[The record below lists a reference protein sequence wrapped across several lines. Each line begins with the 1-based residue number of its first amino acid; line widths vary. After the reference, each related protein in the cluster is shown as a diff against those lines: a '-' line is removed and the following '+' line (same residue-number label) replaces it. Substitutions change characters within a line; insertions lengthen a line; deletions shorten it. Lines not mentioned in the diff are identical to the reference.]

1 MRLSGM
7 DGSNTMSREMS
18 SQQWQFRQ
26 AVPYSKYLNCRNHK
40 LALILF
46 QRIKVASSCWCL
58 LSFWKMMKC
67 SSAKSTTFK
76 EARNLENQRSLKI
89 LKAAPMPWLSHSDAS
104 KRVIASFGHLVNAL
118 VTLYNV
124 ILKLKVFRKPFQ
136 ILTL

>member
-46 QRIKVASSCWCL
+46 QRIKVASWCWCL
-58 LSFWKMMKC
+58 LSFWKMMKY

-104 KRVIASFGHLVNAL
+104 KHVIASFGHLVNAL

>member
-7 DGSNTMSREMS
+7 DGSNTMIREMS

-46 QRIKVASSCWCL
+46 QRIKVASWCWCL
-58 LSFWKMMKC
+58 LSFWKMMKY

-104 KRVIASFGHLVNAL
+104 KRVIASFRHLVNAL

-124 ILKLKVFRKPFQ
+124 ILKLKVFRKPF
-136 ILTL
+136 

>member
-18 SQQWQFRQ
+18 SLQWQFRQ

-89 LKAAPMPWLSHSDAS
+89 LKAAPMPWLSRSDAS

-118 VTLYNV
+118 VTLYNNV
-124 ILKLKVFRKPFQ
+124 ILKLKVFRKPF
-136 ILTL
+136 

>member
-40 LALILF
+40 LALILL
-46 QRIKVASSCWCL
+46 QRIKVASWCWCL
-58 LSFWKMMKC
+58 LSFWKMMKY

-104 KRVIASFGHLVNAL
+104 KRVIASFRHLVNAL

-124 ILKLKVFRKPFQ
+124 ILKLKVFRKPF
-136 ILTL
+136 

>member
-46 QRIKVASSCWCL
+46 QRIKVASSC
-58 LSFWKMMKC
+58 
-67 SSAKSTTFK
+67 
-76 EARNLENQRSLKI
+76 
-89 LKAAPMPWLSHSDAS
+89 
-104 KRVIASFGHLVNAL
+104 
-118 VTLYNV
+118 
-124 ILKLKVFRKPFQ
+124 
-136 ILTL
+136 